1 MFEHQ
6 AFNIYITLFNN
17 KNFSRQDIIRVN
29 HPGRFD
35 ILIVDDEVG
44 VRQIL
49 SEFFISHNYLT
60 RTASNGKEALEMIE
74 QTLPD
79 LVISDIQMPVMDGFE
94 LFSILDSKYPTIK
107 HILMTSYDIDKY
119 ISLIRKYNIGNILS
133 KGPEFRLNEIRSYVN
148 SILTGEIFGLHRFLS
163 QATLNSEIISS
174 YAQAKNVCSEI
185 VKSLPLNN
193 KFYLEMAIDE
203 LVSNAFFHAVLKLS
217 DLPREC
223 WPECYNYQV
232 ANAIKLTWGFD
243 HEKIGFSVE
252 DPKGNLTK
260 NDALKWLDN
269 NRAEKV
275 NEEHGRG
282 LLLVRKLIDRL
293 IINIDPGK
301 RTECVIIQYIDRNQS
316 KNNKPLMI
324 HEL

>member
-193 KFYLEMAIDE
+193 KFYLDMAIDE

-232 ANAIKLTWGFD
+232 ANAIKLSWGFD

-252 DPKGNLTK
+252 DPKCNLTK

-293 IINIDPGK
+293 IINIDPGN
-301 RTECVIIQYIDRNQS
+301 EQNA
-316 KNNKPLMI
+316 
-324 HEL
+324 

>member
-243 HEKIGFSVE
+243 HEKLAFRLRI
-252 DPKGNLTK
+252 
-260 NDALKWLDN
+260 LK
-269 NRAEKV
+269 A
-275 NEEHGRG
+275 
-282 LLLVRKLIDRL
+282 I
-293 IINIDPGK
+293 
-301 RTECVIIQYIDRNQS
+301 
-316 KNNKPLMI
+316 
-324 HEL
+324 

>member
-1 MFEHQ
+1 VKHQ
-6 AFNIYITLFNN
+6 
-17 KNFSRQDIIRVN
+17 
-29 HPGRFD
+29 GRFD

-49 SEFFISHNYLT
+49 SEFFISHNYTT
-60 RTASNGKEALEMIE
+60 RSASNGKEALEMIE
-74 QTLPD
+74 QKMPD

-94 LFSILDSKYPTIK
+94 LFSVLDSKYPAIK
-107 HILMTSYDIDKY
+107 HILMTSYDIDQY

-133 KGPEFRLNEIRSYVN
+133 KGPEFRLNEISSYVS

-163 QATLNSEIISS
+163 QTTLNSEIISS
-174 YAQAKNVCSEI
+174 YAQAKSVCSDI
-185 VKSLPLNN
+185 VKSLPVNN

-223 WPECYNYQV
+223 WPDCYNYQV
-232 ANAIKLTWGFD
+232 PNAIKLTWGFD
-243 HEKIGFSVE
+243 NEKIGFSVE

-269 NRAEKV
+269 NRVEKA

-282 LLLVRKLIDRL
+282 LLLVRRLIDRL

-301 RTECVIIQYIDRNQS
+301 RTECVIIQYIDRNLS

>member
-1 MFEHQ
+1 
-6 AFNIYITLFNN
+6 
-17 KNFSRQDIIRVN
+17 VN